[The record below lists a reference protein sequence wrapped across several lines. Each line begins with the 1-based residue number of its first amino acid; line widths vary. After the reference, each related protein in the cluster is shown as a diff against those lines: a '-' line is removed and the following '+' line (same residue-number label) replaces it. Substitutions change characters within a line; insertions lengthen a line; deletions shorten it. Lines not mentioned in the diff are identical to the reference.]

1 MVKAD
6 GDVHR
11 KRLFES
17 VHTKMI
23 LWIYERL
30 QSVKDN
36 VMGLKKAD
44 DAVTDTDDE
53 AANEL
58 ANCFQRMFTKDD
70 GVDQGNH
77 HNETPKVSEWHNS
90 TPKFSIPDVTAKLQ
104 RLNSDKSAGMLNFG
118 VELCHS
124 DTFILCICS
133 CRAAVHDI
141 HQFVRVG

>member
-17 VHTKMI
+17 VHGESKMI
-23 LWIYERL
+23 LWIYESL

-58 ANCFQRMFTKDD
+58 ANCFQRMSTKDD

-77 HNETPKVSEWHNS
+77 RRLR
-90 TPKFSIPDVTAKLQ
+90 FSSDADIVRLTNARIIIIIIIIIMKHQ
-104 RLNSDKSAGMLNFG
+104 RYLSG
-118 VELCHS
+118 
-124 DTFILCICS
+124 TILHRNLAYQMS
-133 CRAAVHDI
+133 QQSFRD
-141 HQFVRVG
+141 